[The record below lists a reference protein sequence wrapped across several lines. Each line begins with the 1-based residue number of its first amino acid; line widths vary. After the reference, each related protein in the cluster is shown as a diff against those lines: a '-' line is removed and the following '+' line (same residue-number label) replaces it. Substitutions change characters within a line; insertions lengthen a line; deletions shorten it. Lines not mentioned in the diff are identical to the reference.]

1 MNDIIFQIE
10 QALSQ
15 PIPAPIAV
23 IPYAVPG
30 FIALILI
37 EIAWARRH
45 APQAY
50 EAQDMR
56 TSLLLGLGSTIEG
69 ALVGGAIYAAAL
81 WLYGHRVA
89 TVPFA
94 WWAWLTLLLLD
105 DFNYYWV
112 HRIGHRV
119 RWLWAAH
126 VNHHTSQHYN
136 LSTALRQTWTGFFAL
151 SFVLRIWPAFIGFS
165 PAMILTVGA
174 INTIGQFWIHTE
186 AIRRM
191 PGWFECLF
199 NSPSHHRVHH
209 ATNPLY
215 LDRNFAGVLMIW
227 DRLFGTFQ
235 PELDSEPAHY
245 GVTQQLGT
253 FNVLHSV
260 FHEWKAMLKDFAAA
274 PWRHKLSYLV
284 RAPGW
289 SHDGSRETSDMIRAR
304 WQGQATGTQTST
316 ADQGQRVLDER
327 IAVSHP

>member
-1 MNDIIFQIE
+1 MSGYIALLE

-15 PIPAPIAV
+15 PITAPIDV
-23 IPYAVPG
+23 IAYAVPV
-30 FIALILI
+30 FVALILI
-37 EIAWARRH
+37 EIAWARRR

-69 ALVGGAIYAAAL
+69 ALFGGFIYAAAL
-81 WLYGHRVA
+81 WLYAHRVA
-89 TVPFA
+89 DIPFA
-94 WWAWLTLLLLD
+94 WWAWLAMLVLD

-136 LSTALRQTWTGFFAL
+136 LSTALRQTWTGFFAF
-151 SFVLRIWPAFIGFS
+151 SFALRIWPAFIGFS

-186 AIRRM
+186 AVRRM
-191 PGWFECLF
+191 PRWFEWLF
-199 NSPSHHRVHH
+199 NTPSHHRVHH

-235 PELDSEPAHY
+235 PELDSEPVRY
-245 GVTQQLGT
+245 GVIRQLGT
-253 FNVLHSV
+253 FSLLHSV
-260 FHEWKAMLKDFAAA
+260 FHEWKAMLGDFARA
-274 PWRHKLSYLV
+274 PWRHKLSYLI
-284 RAPGW
+284 REPGW
-289 SHDGSRETSDMIRAR
+289 SHDGSRETSDMIRSR
-304 WQGQATGTQTST
+304 WVAGKTLPSDQPQRM
-316 ADQGQRVLDER
+316 ADEG
-327 IAVSHP
+327 IAVGHP

>member
-1 MNDIIFQIE
+1 MNSFLTWLE

-15 PIPAPIAV
+15 PIAAPINV
-23 IPYAVPG
+23 ITYAVPV
-30 FIALILI
+30 FVALILI

-45 APQAY
+45 APEAY

-81 WLYGHRVA
+81 WLYDHRVA
-89 TVPFA
+89 TVPFV
-94 WWAWLTLLLLD
+94 WWAWLAMLVLD

-136 LSTALRQTWTGFFAL
+136 LSTALRQTWTGFFAV
-151 SFVLRIWPAFIGFS
+151 SFGLRIWPAFIGFS

-186 AIRRM
+186 AVRRM
-191 PGWFECLF
+191 PRWFEWLF
-199 NSPSHHRVHH
+199 NTPSHHRVHH

-215 LDRNFAGVLMIW
+215 LDRNFAGVLMLW

-235 PELDSEPAHY
+235 PELDSEPVRY
-245 GVTQQLGT
+245 GVVRQLGT

-260 FHEWKAMLKDFAAA
+260 FHEWKAMLGDFARA
-274 PWRHKLSYLV
+274 PWRYKLAYLI
-284 RAPGW
+284 REPGW

-304 WQGQATGTQTST
+304 WNAAQGLSSDQPQRM
-316 ADQGQRVLDER
+316 ADEG
-327 IAVSHP
+327 IAVPHP

>member
-1 MNDIIFQIE
+1 MNGFLNWLE

-15 PIPAPIAV
+15 PIAAPIDV
-23 IPYAVPG
+23 IAYAVPV

-45 APQAY
+45 APEAY

-69 ALVGGAIYAAAL
+69 ALLGGFIYAAAL
-81 WLYGHRVA
+81 WLYDHRLA

-94 WWAWLTLLLLD
+94 WWAWLAMLVLD

-136 LSTALRQTWTGFFAL
+136 LSTALRQTWTGFFAV
-151 SFVLRIWPAFIGFS
+151 SFAFRIWPAFIGFS

-174 INTIGQFWIHTE
+174 FNTIGQFWIHTE
-186 AIRRM
+186 AVRRM
-191 PGWFECLF
+191 PRWFEWLF
-199 NSPSHHRVHH
+199 NTPSHHRVHH

-215 LDRNFAGVLMIW
+215 LDRNFAGVLMLW

-235 PELDSEPAHY
+235 PELDSEPVRY
-245 GVTQQLGT
+245 GVVRQLGT

-260 FHEWKAMLKDFAAA
+260 FHEWKAMLGDFVRA
-274 PWRHKLSYLV
+274 PWRHKLSYLI
-284 RAPGW
+284 REPGW

-304 WQGQATGTQTST
+304 WNAAQGLSSDQPQRM
-316 ADQGQRVLDER
+316 ADEG